1 MWNLLLFPFKLL
13 FWLLTLPIKLLF
25 TIFAGVWAVIMF
37 IVGIVLLVPIIIFL
51 GVLPAIALWILG
63 TLLLAALSGRKP
75 I

>member
-1 MWNLLLFPFKLL
+1 MWKFLLFPFKLL
-13 FWLLTLPIKLLF
+13 LWLLTLPIKLLF

-37 IVGIVLLVPIIIFL
+37 IVGIALLVPVIIFL

-63 TLLLAALSGRKP
+63 TLVLAAFSGRRA

>member
-1 MWNLLLFPFKLL
+1 MWKFLLFPFKLL
-13 FWLLTLPIKLLF
+13 LWLLTLPIKLLF

-37 IVGIVLLVPIIIFL
+37 IVGIALLVPVIIFL

-63 TLLLAALSGRKP
+63 TLVLTAFSGRRA